1 MIIVWLIAVV
11 LAVCFLVVAF
21 GSGLLRFFATAFV
34 VVSTPV
40 REIARLYKSNHKKEG
55 IHFSGLYGL
64 CLDHCTF
71 HYLAALNY
79 CSMSLVVS

>member
-1 MIIVWLIAVV
+1 MIIVWLITVV

-40 REIARLYKSNHKKEG
+40 REIARLYKSNHKKKAY
-55 IHFSGLYGL
+55 I
-64 CLDHCTF
+64 
-71 HYLAALNY
+71 LAATMVFALIIVPFIIWLL
-79 CSMSLVVS
+79 SIIVP

>member
-1 MIIVWLIAVV
+1 MIIVWLITVV

-40 REIARLYKSNHKKEG
+40 REIARLYKSNHKKKA
-55 IHFSGLYGL
+55 Y
-64 CLDHCTF
+64 T
-71 HYLAALNY
+71 LAA
-79 CSMSLVVS
+79 SMVFALIIVPFIIWLLSIIVP

>member
-1 MIIVWLIAVV
+1 MIIVWLITVV

-40 REIARLYKSNHKKEG
+40 REIARLYKSNHKKKAY
-55 IHFSGLYGL
+55 I
-64 CLDHCTF
+64 
-71 HYLAALNY
+71 LAATMVFALIIVPLIIWLL
-79 CSMSLVVS
+79 SIIVP

>member
-1 MIIVWLIAVV
+1 MIIVWLITVV

-40 REIARLYKSNHKKEG
+40 REIARLYKNNHKKKAY
-55 IHFSGLYGL
+55 I
-64 CLDHCTF
+64 
-71 HYLAALNY
+71 LAATMVFALIIVPFIIWLL
-79 CSMSLVVS
+79 SIIVP